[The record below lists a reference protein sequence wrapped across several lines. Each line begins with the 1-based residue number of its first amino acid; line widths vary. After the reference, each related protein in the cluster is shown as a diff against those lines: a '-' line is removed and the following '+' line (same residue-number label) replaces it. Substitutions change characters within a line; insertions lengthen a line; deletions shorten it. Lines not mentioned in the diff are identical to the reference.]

1 MCSSSLL
8 YGVRARAEISGVV
21 VKCVSTF
28 ALAYGGYGALSFGV
42 GQLAFAVVLLT
53 QYYRGLAS
61 ALSGL
66 ASPLQVLSTEV
77 RWREAGAA
85 LLQVRSPAAAV
96 RAFVGP
102 ESADLVLGFAGQ
114 GIVKHMLT
122 EGDRLLLTALA
133 SRNDRGAYA
142 VVANYGSL
150 AARLLFQPVEESVRR
165 LTAQSGLGLALRAA
179 SDSRSEPQKQEQQ
192 PPSQDGRARH
202 ETGAADTAAPVPS
215 GAVGGL
221 SRKQQEAV
229 AAFTASSYLVSWVG
243 LAVSSVGPAMAPLF
257 VRYVMG
263 RHWLQDSAVAPTLAV
278 YCLYVLCMSLNG
290 VTEAFATAIA
300 TTTRLHSANIV
311 LAGAFA
317 CYAGIAVLLLP
328 LCGTPGLVLA
338 GCANM
343 AIRTASSV
351 RYIRASLA
359 EAPGGPHSLAGCVPS
374 IRVWWTALLVL
385 TASMLSAVLLH
396 VWDTGHALISVVAAA
411 LTSSGNGVLQRVFA
425 SYGHAV
431 GHLLHT
437 AVCTTGAL
445 ALLASTWLF
454 DRSRAAAGLTV
465 LGRRRAGAAASA
477 TASVVSGRAG
487 AAGIAADPSK
497 EE

>member
-8 YGVRARAEISGVV
+8 YSVRARAEISGVV
-21 VKCVSTF
+21 VKCVTTF
-28 ALAYGGYGALSFGV
+28 ALAYAGYGALAFGV
-42 GQLAFAVVLLT
+42 GQLAFAVSLLT
-53 QYYRGLAS
+53 QYYRGLAD
-61 ALSGL
+61 ALPGP
-66 ASPLQVLSTEV
+66 ASPLQMLSTAV

-102 ESADLVLGFAGQ
+102 ESASLLLGFAGQ

-122 EGDRLLLTALA
+122 EGDRLLLAALA
-133 SRNDRGAYA
+133 SRSDRGAYA

-165 LTAQSGLGLALRAA
+165 LTAQSRLGLSLRAA
-179 SDSRSEPQKQEQQ
+179 SSSRSETHELQEQQ
-192 PPSQDGRARH
+192 QQQQQPRPAGQKVVEG
-202 ETGAADTAAPVPS
+202 DTAATSPS
-215 GAVGGL
+215 GAPGGL
-221 SRKQQEAV
+221 SPEQQGAV

-243 LAVSSVGPAMAPLF
+243 LAACSVGPAMAPLF

-311 LAGAFA
+311 LACAFV
-317 CYAGIAVLLLP
+317 CYAGLAVLLLP
-328 LCGTPGLVLA
+328 TLGTPGLVLA
-338 GCANM
+338 GCVNM
-343 AIRTASSV
+343 AVRIASSV

-359 EAPGGPHSLAGCVPS
+359 GAPGGPHSLAGCVPS
-374 IRVWWTALLVL
+374 VRVWGTALVVL
-385 TASMLSAVLLH
+385 IASMLSSIWLH
-396 VWDTGHALISVVAAA
+396 VWRQGHGSISVVAAA
-411 LTSSGNGVLQRVFA
+411 LMSSGSVGALQRLLT
-425 SYGHAV
+425 SYGLAA

-437 AVCTTGAL
+437 AVCATGAL
-445 ALLASTWLF
+445 ALLVSTWLF
-454 DRSRAAAGLTV
+454 DRSRAAAGLMV
-465 LGRRRAGAAASA
+465 LGRRRAVAAASA
-477 TASVVSGRAG
+477 TASAG
-487 AAGIAADPSK
+487 AAATGSADPSK
-497 EE
+497 ED